1 MSQQQ
6 SHPKKKR
13 NLTDLIL
20 FGIAILLLFIIPWS
34 NMNSFH
40 YLLLF
45 LYVFCCLMRI
55 TNIRK
60 MRMRQMAQQQKNAEQ
75 AKANQTDT
83 TNQNP
88 S

>member
-1 MSQQQ
+1 M
-6 SHPKKKR
+6 
-13 NLTDLIL
+13 IL

-34 NMNSFH
+34 KYEQFSLSAFVFVCV
-40 YLLLF
+40 LL
-45 LYVFCCLMRI
+45 LMRI

-75 AKANQTDT
+75 AKTNQTDTPDT

>member
-60 MRMRQMAQQQKNAEQ
+60 MRMRQMAQQKNAEQ

>member
-1 MSQQQ
+1 MMAQQQ
-6 SHPKKKR
+6 NQPHKKR
-13 NLTDLIL
+13 NLTDFLL
-20 FGIAILLLFIIPWS
+20 FAIAILLLFIIPWS

-60 MRMRQMAQQQKNAEQ
+60 MRMRQMAQQQKHTEQ
-75 AKANQTDT
+75 DKEQ
-83 TNQNP
+83 QPPENP

>member
-6 SHPKKKR
+6 NYPNKKR
-13 NLTDLIL
+13 NLTDFLL
-20 FGIAILLLFIIPWS
+20 FGMAILLIFIIPWS

-45 LYVFCCLMRI
+45 LYVFCCLLRI

-60 MRMRQMAQQQKNAEQ
+60 VRMRQMAQQKRAEQ
-75 AKANQTDT
+75 EKANE

>member
-6 SHPKKKR
+6 NRPNKKR
-13 NLTDLIL
+13 NLTDFIL
-20 FGIAILLLFIIPWS
+20 LGMAILLLVIIPWS

-45 LYVFCCLMRI
+45 LYVFCCLLRI

-60 MRMRQMAQQQKNAEQ
+60 VRMRQMAQQQKHAEQ
-75 AKANQTDT
+75 EKAKETNQT
-83 TNQNP
+83 P

>member
-6 SHPKKKR
+6 NHPKKKR
-13 NLTDLIL
+13 NLTD
-20 FGIAILLLFIIPWS
+20 FLLFALAIFLLIIIPWS

-60 MRMRQMAQQQKNAEQ
+60 MRMRQMAQQEKQAEQ
-75 AKANQTDT
+75 TNGNKTDT
-83 TNQNP
+83 SNQNP